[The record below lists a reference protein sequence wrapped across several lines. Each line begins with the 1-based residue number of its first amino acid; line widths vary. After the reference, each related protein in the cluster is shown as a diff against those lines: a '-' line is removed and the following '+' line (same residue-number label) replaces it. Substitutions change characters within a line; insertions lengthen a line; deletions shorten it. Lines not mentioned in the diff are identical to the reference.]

1 MKSWN
6 NIEDAYLLQGA
17 IVGYTPRGMELA
29 QEALVFMLN
38 PMVFF
43 GSNVQVNMTKRNFLL
58 NAKFGSDLF
67 LAAAGEKTGGYTN
80 ANYIWDLMQARN
92 VVPSLAAVEAYYNSL
107 KERET
112 PEDDP
117 RLQIITRTLNNLR
130 SRFAIGLGGR

>member
-29 QEALVFMLN
+29 QEAL
-38 PMVFF
+38 
-43 GSNVQVNMTKRNFLL
+43 VNMTKRNFLL